1 MRENVTEIL
10 TFRNLHDF
18 PIRKTYKWT
27 DLILNFSRKIFH
39 FQFVEN
45 FTTNAVRFFHTQTSY
60 YNSLFIF
67 TLSMRRLYH
76 GKKMFT

>member
-27 DLILNFSRKIFH
+27 ELIFNFS
-39 FQFVEN
+39 FVEN
-45 FTTNAVRFFHTQTSY
+45 FTTNAVRFFYTQTSY

-67 TLSMRRLYH
+67 RLSVRCLYD
-76 GKKMFT
+76 GKQIIT